1 MLMKRLLAGC
11 ALAAGLSIGTASAA
25 EVELTV
31 MHFLSPKAP
40 AQTQLIGPWAKALEE
55 QSGGRIHV
63 TIYPAM
69 QLGGKP
75 PQLIDQVRDGVVD
88 VVWTLPGYTPG
99 RFPKISVFELP
110 FMINDAVATTQAVQD
125 YYEAYATDE
134 FAEVHPLLFH
144 VHARGVLHMKGHAVN
159 GMADFK
165 GLKLRAPTRPIG
177 DALAAFGAEPIF
189 MPVPQMPEALS
200 KNVIDGTVVP
210 WEVTTSLKLAE
221 LTDSHTEILGDRGLY
236 TSVFLYA
243 MNKAKWDSLPDDLKA
258 IVAANSGGNIAA
270 KIGQAWEDAEK
281 PGREAAIAHG
291 NKIIEMPAA
300 EVEKLKT
307 ASQPVIDAWVA
318 EMTKNGA
325 DGAMLLQAARDLIQ
339 KHQM

>member
-1 MLMKRLLAGC
+1 
-11 ALAAGLSIGTASAA
+11 
-25 EVELTV
+25 
-31 MHFLSPKAP
+31 
-40 AQTQLIGPWAKALEE
+40 
-55 QSGGRIHV
+55 
-63 TIYPAM
+63 
-69 QLGGKP
+69 
-75 PQLIDQVRDGVVD
+75 
-88 VVWTLPGYTPG
+88 
-99 RFPKISVFELP
+99 
-110 FMINDAVATTQAVQD
+110 
-125 YYEAYATDE
+125 
-134 FAEVHPLLFH
+134 
-144 VHARGVLHMKGHAVN
+144 
-159 GMADFK
+159 
-165 GLKLRAPTRPIG
+165 
-177 DALAAFGAEPIF
+177 
-189 MPVPQMPEALS
+189 MPEALS

-307 ASQPVIDAWVA
+307 AAQPVIDAWVA